1 MSTENSHWVC
11 IDFGTSN
18 TAAAI
23 EIDGSPHIVS
33 YGNYQYFPTV
43 ACVLDDG
50 SIEVCQ
56 NAAGFRSSHPETF
69 KQEFKLN
76 IGDDIDINTAT
87 YTDIVAKILEF
98 IKGCAETENNSH
110 QIENVLLT
118 IPALYTEN
126 DHRKAVMLAAAK
138 KAGFANVEFIKEPD
152 AAAHH
157 YAHITKQKAIGLTLI
172 YDLGGGTFDPAL
184 VDLSMKS
191 TVLLGSDTG
200 VKCGGHYFD
209 RAIYKHISSHFKD
222 TAPLSK
228 HSRLEDYEACCRLK
242 ESLSALQ
249 SASQMFSNGEKYTL
263 SRAELNELL
272 KPLIEETLKSC
283 DNLVASSNRDWADV
297 KQVILVGGSTAM
309 PLVSEM
315 LERHLISHNA
325 SGVKIIRN
333 TKGANGEYNHRF
345 ATCLGGLSL
354 KLTPPPPPLEKVGT
368 LVCDGQEYQLRL
380 GNNKFGRSNEMD
392 FSFLDP
398 RMSRH
403 HFDVNVERIG
413 GGRLKY
419 TVTTQSSSQST
430 IINNMEALNL
440 SLAPI
445 ARTSVE
451 LFDGHTILAGKTQFR
466 LKKISMGDSNTD
478 K

>member
-1 MSTENSHWVC
+1 MAEKSDWVC

-23 EIDGSPHIVS
+23 EIDGAPHIVS
-33 YGNYQYFPTV
+33 YCNDQYFPTV
-43 ACVLDDG
+43 TCVLDNG

-56 NAAGFRSSHPETF
+56 NAISFRTSHPETF

-76 IGDDIDINTAT
+76 IGDDIDINSVT

-98 IKGCAETENNSH
+98 VKGCAETENNGNS
-110 QIENVLLT
+110 IANVLLT

-126 DHRKAVMLAAAK
+126 DHRKAVMISAAK
-138 KAGFANVEFIKEPD
+138 KAGFSNVEFVKEPD

-157 YAHITKQKAIGLTLI
+157 YAYISKQKSIGLTLV

-184 VDLSMKS
+184 VDISAKNAL
-191 TVLLGSDTG
+191 LLGNDSG

-209 RAIYKHISSHFKD
+209 RAIYKHISAKFSEYK
-222 TAPLSK
+222 PLSK
-228 HSRLEDYEACCRLK
+228 TQRLEDYEACRRLK
-242 ESLSALQ
+242 ESLSSLP
-249 SASQMFSNGEKYTL
+249 SASQMFSNGETYTL
-263 SRAELNELL
+263 TRDELNTLL
-272 KPLIEETLKSC
+272 KPLIELTLKSC
-283 DNLVASSNRDWADV
+283 DNVVATSNRTWTDV
-297 KQVILVGGSTAM
+297 KQVILVGGSTAL
-309 PLVSEM
+309 PLISEM
-315 LERHLISHNA
+315 LEKHLVSHSA

-333 TKGANGEYNHRF
+333 TKGVNGEYSHRF
-345 ATCLGGLSL
+345 ATCLGGISL
-354 KLTPPPPPLEKVGT
+354 KLTPPPPPEEKVGF
-368 LVCDGQEYQLRL
+368 LICDNQQLQLRI
-380 GNNKFGRSNEMD
+380 GNNKFGRSHEMD
-392 FSFLDP
+392 FSFADP

-403 HFDVNVERIG
+403 HFDIDVERIG

-419 TVTTQSSSQST
+419 TITTKSSSQST

-451 LFDGHTILAGKTQFR
+451 LFDGNTILAGKTKLQ
-466 LKKISMGDSNTD
+466 LKKKSFSDNT
-478 K
+478 

>member
-1 MSTENSHWVC
+1 M
-11 IDFGTSN
+11 
-18 TAAAI
+18 
-23 EIDGSPHIVS
+23 
-33 YGNYQYFPTV
+33 
-43 ACVLDDG
+43 
-50 SIEVCQ
+50 
-56 NAAGFRSSHPETF
+56 
-69 KQEFKLN
+69 
-76 IGDDIDINTAT
+76 
-87 YTDIVAKILEF
+87 EF
-98 IKGCAETENNSH
+98 IKGCAEIENNGQPIS
-110 QIENVLLT
+110 NALLT

-222 TAPLSK
+222 NAPLSK

-315 LERHLISHNA
+315 LQKHIISHNA
-325 SGVKIIRN
+325 PAVKIIRN
-333 TKGANGEYNHRF
+333 AKGANGEYNHRF
-345 ATCLGGLSL
+345 ATCLGGISL
-354 KLTPPPPPLEKVGT
+354 KLTPPPPPEEKVGQ
-368 LVCDGQEYQLRL
+368 LICNGRPIQLRL
-380 GNNKFGRSNEMD
+380 GTNKIGRSPEMD
-392 FSFLDP
+392 FSFADP

-403 HFDVNVERIG
+403 HFDVDVERIA

-419 TVTTQSSSQST
+419 TVTTRSSSQST
-430 IINNMEALNL
+430 IINNMEALNQ

-445 ARTSVE
+445 ARTVAE
-451 LFDGHTILAGKTQFR
+451 LFDGNTILAGKTVFE
-466 LKKISMGDSNTD
+466 LKKCSLGDRN
-478 K
+478 